1 MINSLNNRETV
12 LLLHIFWE
20 DFNSQCFS
28 IEVIDANLK
37 GSLQIYN
44 YGELDNQS
52 MEYYKLEQRNMS
64 VSNHMT
70 MKTWSYRI
78 VATCWLCY

>member
-28 IEVIDANLK
+28 IEVIDVNLK

-64 VSNHMT
+64 VIIWLW
-70 MKTWSYRI
+70 KLGARI
-78 VATCWLCY
+78 VATYWLC

>member
-20 DFNSQCFS
+20 DFSSQCFS
-28 IEVIDANLK
+28 IEVIDVYLK

-44 YGELDNQS
+44 YGELGELDNQS
-52 MEYYKLEQRNMS
+52 MEYKARTKEH

-70 MKTWSYRI
+70 MKTWS
-78 VATCWLCY
+78 